1 MRKVV
6 AVGDSQQRK
15 MLRALDLELFILID
29 HTFPLK
35 GRRSRGRV
43 QPHWSVCCRLGSLL
57 WHVILNGQL

>member
-35 GRRSRGRV
+35 GRRSRG
-43 QPHWSVCCRLGSLL
+43 GSSL
-57 WHVILNGQL
+57 IGACAAD